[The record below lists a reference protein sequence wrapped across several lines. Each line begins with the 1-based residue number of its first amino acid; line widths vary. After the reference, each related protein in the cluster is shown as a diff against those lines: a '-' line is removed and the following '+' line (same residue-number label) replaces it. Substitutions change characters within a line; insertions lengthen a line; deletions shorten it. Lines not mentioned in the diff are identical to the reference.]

1 MVKYKVIL
9 EPAEEG
15 GYVVSCPAIP
25 GTYSQ
30 GESAEEAISN
40 IKEAIELSLECYRD
54 DGVPF
59 PDDVEV
65 IIDEVEVA
73 V

>member
-1 MVKYKVIL
+1 MAKYKIIL
-9 EPAEEG
+9 EPADEG

-30 GESAEEAISN
+30 GESVDEAVAN

-54 DGVPF
+54 GGVPF

-65 IIDEVEVA
+65 TLR
-73 V
+73 

>member
-1 MVKYKVIL
+1 MTKYKIVI

-15 GYVVSCPAIP
+15 GYVVSCPAVR

-30 GESAEEAISN
+30 GETFDEAILN
-40 IKEAIELSLECYRD
+40 IREAIELSLECYRE

-65 IIDEVEVA
+65 TIEEVKVA

>member
-15 GYVVSCPAIP
+15 GYIVSCPAIP

-30 GESAEEAISN
+30 GETVAEAIGN
-40 IKEAIELSLECYRD
+40 IKEAIELSLECYRE
-54 DGVPF
+54 DGFPF
-59 PDDVEV
+59 PKDIEV
-65 IIDEVEVA
+65 IIEEVEIA
-73 V
+73 I

>member
-1 MVKYKVIL
+1 MAKYKIIL

-15 GYVVSCPAIP
+15 GYVVSCPAIL

-30 GESAEEAISN
+30 GESVYEAVAN

-59 PDDVEV
+59 PKDVEV
-65 IIDEVEVA
+65 TLR
-73 V
+73 

>member
-1 MVKYKVIL
+1 MAKYKIIL
-9 EPAEEG
+9 ETAEEG
-15 GYVVSCPAIP
+15 GYVVSCPALP

-30 GESAEEAISN
+30 GESAAEAVAN

-59 PDDVEV
+59 PNDVEV

>member
-9 EPAEEG
+9 EPADEG